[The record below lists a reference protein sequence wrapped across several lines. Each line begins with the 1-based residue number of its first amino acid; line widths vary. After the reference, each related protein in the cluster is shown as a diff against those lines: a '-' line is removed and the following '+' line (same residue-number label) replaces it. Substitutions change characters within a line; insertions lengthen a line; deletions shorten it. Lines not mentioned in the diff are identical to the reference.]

1 MNILMPFRT
10 LIKEKCGV
18 TFKSDA
24 LHLLEASINKR
35 ISATNLSGHEEY
47 LKMVSGDE
55 EELHR
60 LIDLITIN
68 ETYFLRERQHFG
80 VLCDTLM
87 PEMLGKASGKIRILS
102 AGCSTGEEAYSIL
115 ISLIEKYGA
124 GIKSRIE
131 IYGVDIDRNVIKT
144 AKEAVYGN
152 NSFRSDEPMLMKY
165 FERRK
170 DKRYGLVPMIREGVD
185 FRVGNLLRLPYPE
198 ALRDMDIIFYRNVS
212 IYFDRDVQK
221 LIFQNLSNIL
231 NPEGYI
237 FLSSTETYYHNVGIL
252 SLKEYNNVF
261 LYHKKIE
268 MEFDDRRKYKKP
280 LLPPQPSSSP
290 PSLLAIT
297 AQKAERSPPPVARP
311 KSAIAEERAIA
322 GERRDARVIFDEALA
337 DAMQKKYR
345 QSIAK
350 VDALL
355 AVYPDF
361 LKAYALKASVL
372 VNLQELEATREV
384 CGKILAQDEWNLEAH
399 LLLGIVA
406 KISEEHDEAL
416 RMFKGALYI
425 NATCWLAHF
434 YLADIYF
441 SLHDVLGAQRE
452 YGIALKLL
460 ETRGIED
467 HGLTYFPLSF
477 PVEQLIHLCR
487 HNIENIRS
495 LHKKG

>member
-1 MNILMPFRT
+1 MNTLMPFRT
-10 LIKEKCGV
+10 LIREKCGV

-35 ISATNLSGHEEY
+35 ISARRLGDREEY

-55 EELHR
+55 EEIHR

-80 VLCDTLM
+80 VLCDTIM
-87 PEMLGKASGKIRILS
+87 PEMLDRKSGKIRILS

-115 ISLIEKYGA
+115 ISLIEKYGV

-131 IYGVDIDRNVIKT
+131 IHGVDIDRNAIKT
-144 AKEAVYGN
+144 AMEAVYGN
-152 NSFRSDEPMLMKY
+152 NSFRSNERMLMKY
-165 FERRK
+165 FEVRK
-170 DKRYGLVPMIREGVD
+170 DERYGLMPVIRDGVD
-185 FRVGNLLRLPYPE
+185 FQVCNLLRLPYPE
-198 ALRDMDIIFYRNVS
+198 ALQEMDIIFYRNVS
-212 IYFDRDVQK
+212 IYFDREAQRAV
-221 LIFQNLSNIL
+221 FQNLSNIL

-237 FLSSTETYYHNVGIL
+237 FLSSTETYYHNIGVL
-252 SLKEYNNVF
+252 SLKEYDHVF

-268 MEFDDRRKYKKP
+268 MGFDDRRKYKKP
-280 LLPPQPSSSP
+280 LLPPPLPSPPSSP
-290 PSLLAIT
+290 PDVAT
-297 AQKAERSPPPVARP
+297 RKAERTPPPVAHP
-311 KSAIAEERAIA
+311 KPTIA
-322 GERRDARVIFDEALA
+322 GERRDARIVFDEALA
-337 DAMQKKYR
+337 DAMQKKYV
-345 QSIAK
+345 QCIAK
-350 VDALL
+350 LDALL
-355 AVYPDF
+355 EAHPDF

-372 VNLQELEATREV
+372 VNLQEMDATREV
-384 CGKILAQDEWNLEAH
+384 CRKILTMDEWNLEAY

-406 KISEEHDEAL
+406 KINEEHDEAL
-416 RMFKGALYI
+416 KMFRGALYVQ
-425 NATCWLAHF
+425 TQCWLAHY

-441 SLHDVLGAQRE
+441 SRQDVPGAHRE

-487 HNIENIRS
+487 HNMNNILA

>member
-1 MNILMPFRT
+1 MNTLMPFRT

-18 TFKSDA
+18 AFMNDA

-35 ISATNLSGHEEY
+35 ISAANLSGREEY

-68 ETYFLRERQHFG
+68 ETYFLREKQHFG

-87 PEMLGKASGKIRILS
+87 PEMLGKAGGKIRILS

-124 GIKSRIE
+124 GIKNRIE

-144 AKEAVYGN
+144 AEEAIYGN
-152 NSFRSDEPMLMKY
+152 NSFRSDEPVLMKY

-170 DKRYGLVPMIREGVD
+170 DKRYGLVPLIKEGVD

-280 LLPPQPSSSP
+280 LLPPHPSSP
-290 PSLLAIT
+290 PSLPAVT

-311 KSAIAEERAIA
+311 KQAIAEKRAVA
-322 GERRDARVIFDEALA
+322 GEKRDARIIFDEALA

-345 QSIAK
+345 LSIAK

-355 AVYPDF
+355 AEYPDF

-406 KISEEHDEAL
+406 KIDEKHDEAL
-416 RMFKGALYI
+416 SMFKGALYI

-441 SLHDVLGAQRE
+441 SLHDVLDAQRE

-487 HNIENIRS
+487 HNIENILS